1 MPPARLAAHGAAE
14 ALRQRSTML
23 SRNPR
28 FLPPLGKPALEPEWH
43 RPRRK
48 LLGCDALAS
57 VTRK

>member
-23 SRNPR
+23 SRN
-28 FLPPLGKPALEPEWH
+28 H
-43 RPRRK
+43 RTCH
-48 LLGCDALAS
+48 LLGNLRWSLSGIAGSSSNVMRTAS